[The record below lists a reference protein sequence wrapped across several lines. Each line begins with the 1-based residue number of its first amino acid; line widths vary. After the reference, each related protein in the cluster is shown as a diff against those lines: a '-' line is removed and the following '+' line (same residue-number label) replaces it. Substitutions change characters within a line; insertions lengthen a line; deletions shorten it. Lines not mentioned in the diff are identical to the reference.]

1 LQGGELIG
9 CDQGGFNA
17 HGDLL
22 KRAKAGWP
30 AVLFATGVPMR
41 NAVVSMRTSR

>member
-30 AVLFATGVPMR
+30 AFPFATAVPVR
-41 NAVVSMRTSR
+41 QVGRSISVSC